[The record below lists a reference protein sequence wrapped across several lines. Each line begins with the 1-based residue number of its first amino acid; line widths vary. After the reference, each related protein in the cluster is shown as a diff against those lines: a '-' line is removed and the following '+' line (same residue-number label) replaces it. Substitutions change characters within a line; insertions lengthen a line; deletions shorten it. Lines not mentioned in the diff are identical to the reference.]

1 VLAFCLL
8 TTAISV
14 SNLGRALVPVIDKCV
29 TGVLESVGRRLG
41 FWRSRSTQTYQREPH
56 LCDWRGNKQMA
67 ADAHQVGVPV
77 ESDSDKAR
85 RRRPRGGVFVYVP
98 GFVYIL
104 ILYIIG
110 RFVFP
115 DPRAPLFDISGYQLS
130 WVEVLLLAAA
140 IVAMAE
146 QVKVAKTGIN
156 NTTEVLLMGAT
167 AIVQIVLFALGAA
180 KVSILNIFDN
190 TEFFLLTLI
199 NLAQTAVAYQINSAT
214 LMRTISSS

>member
-1 VLAFCLL
+1 
-8 TTAISV
+8 
-14 SNLGRALVPVIDKCV
+14 
-29 TGVLESVGRRLG
+29 
-41 FWRSRSTQTYQREPH
+41 
-56 LCDWRGNKQMA
+56 MA
-67 ADAHQVGVPV
+67 ADAHHVDTAVV
-77 ESDSDKAR
+77 SDSDKAH
-85 RRRPRGGVFVYVP
+85 RRRPRGGVLGYVP

-110 RFVFP
+110 QLVFT
-115 DPRAPLFDISGYQLS
+115 DPRASLFNISGYQLS

-146 QVKVAKTGIN
+146 QVKVAKPGIN

-167 AIVQIVLFALGAA
+167 AIIQIVLFALSAA
-180 KVSILNIFDN
+180 KVPILSIFDN

>member
-1 VLAFCLL
+1 
-8 TTAISV
+8 
-14 SNLGRALVPVIDKCV
+14 
-29 TGVLESVGRRLG
+29 
-41 FWRSRSTQTYQREPH
+41 
-56 LCDWRGNKQMA
+56 MA
-67 ADAHQVGVPV
+67 ADAHHVGAAV
-77 ESDSDKAR
+77 ESDSDKAHR
-85 RRRPRGGVFVYVP
+85 RRLRGDVLGYVP

-110 RFVFP
+110 QLVFS

-130 WVEVLLLAAA
+130 WVEVLLFAAA

-146 QVKVAKTGIN
+146 QIKVAKPGIN

-167 AIVQIVLFALGAA
+167 AIIQIVLFALSAA
-180 KVSILNIFDN
+180 KVPILSIFNN